1 MFDRVRNNKRIVQII
16 LALIILPFAFW
27 GVESYIRN
35 VGGVGDTVATVGTSK
50 ISQAE
55 FREALREQQ
64 ERLRPTLGGRDPALL
79 DSPEL
84 RRAVLDNLVQ
94 RRLLDLHASGMKL
107 SVSNEQL
114 VGFIASVPQLQEDGK
129 FSPQRYEQLIAAQG
143 KSKSRFESE
152 VRHDMTIQQA
162 IAAIGNASL
171 SGRTTAD
178 RWLAAQLEEREVSD
192 VVLRADAFVA
202 QVKLAPDA
210 VKNYYEANT
219 RKFEV
224 PEQLRAEYLILSRER
239 LSEQTAVSDEEIKA
253 WYAGHPERYR
263 QPEERRASHVLI
275 AIGAKA
281 SAEELKAAETKAA
294 EVLAQAKKSPGDFA
308 RLAKQYSQDPG
319 SAAKGGDLE
328 WFGRGAMV
336 KAFEDAVFSMK
347 EGQLSEVVRS
357 DFGFH
362 IIKVTGIRAERGRP
376 LDEVRS
382 EIAAE
387 LKATSAAKKYAEIA
401 EGFSN
406 TVYEQPDSL
415 APAAEKYKLTIQKSD
430 WLRKGAT
437 GQGPLANPKLVAA
450 LFSDDAIKNKRNT
463 EAVEVAPNVLVSAR
477 VVEFKPAAQQPME
490 TVEPTIAKFLSYQEA
505 AKLAA
510 QDGEQKL
517 ARLSKGEKVDLG
529 WSKPHTVTKG
539 MAGELP
545 PDVLRA
551 IFKTDAAK
559 LPAYT
564 GVPGAGGYV
573 LFRISQVKR
582 YAAEGGD
589 TPQSRAMRGEYA
601 RLVAEE
607 EFAGWIATLRT
618 KYPIEINQAALE
630 SKELR

>member
-1 MFDRVRNNKRIVQII
+1 MFDKVRNNKTIVQII

-27 GVESYIRN
+27 GVDSYFRN
-35 VGGVGDTVATVGTSK
+35 ASGPGGSVAKVGGSK
-50 ISQAE
+50 ISQGE

-79 DSPEL
+79 ESPEL
-84 RRAVLDNLVQ
+84 RRAVLDNLIQ
-94 RRLLDLHASGMKL
+94 RRLLDLHAAGMKL

-114 VGFIASVPQLQEDGK
+114 AGFIASVPLLQEDGK
-129 FSPQRYEQLIAAQG
+129 FSPQRYEQLIASQG
-143 KSKSRFESE
+143 KSKSRFETE

-192 VVLRADAFVA
+192 AVLRADAFVA

-210 VKNYYEANT
+210 VKAYYEANAK
-219 RKFEV
+219 KFEV
-224 PEQLRAEYLILSRER
+224 PEQLRAEYLILSRDAMG
-239 LSEQTAVSDEEIKA
+239 EQTAVSAEDIKA
-253 WYAGHPERYR
+253 WYAGHPERYK

-275 AIGAKA
+275 AVGAKA
-281 SAEELKAAETKAA
+281 SDEELKAAEAKAA

-319 SAAKGGDLE
+319 SAAKGGDLD

-336 KAFEDAVFSMK
+336 KVFEDAAFSMK
-347 EGQLSEVVRS
+347 EGQVSEVVRS

-362 IIKVTGIRAERGRP
+362 IIKLTGIRAERSRP
-376 LDEVRS
+376 LEEVRG

-387 LKATSAAKKYAEIA
+387 LKATTAAKKYAELA

-430 WLRKGAT
+430 WLRKGAG
-437 GQGPLANPKLVAA
+437 GQGPLANPKLLAA
-450 LFSDDAIKNKRNT
+450 LFSDDAVKNKRNT

-477 VVEFKPAAQQPME
+477 VVEYKPAAQQPLE
-490 TVEPTIAKFLSYQEA
+490 TVEPTIAKFLSFQEA

-517 ARLSKGEKVDLG
+517 ARLNKGEKVDPG
-529 WSKPHTVTKG
+529 WSKPHAVTKG
-539 MAGELP
+539 MAGDLP
-545 PDVLRA
+545 PEVLRA
-551 IFKTDAAK
+551 IFKADAAK
-559 LPAYT
+559 LPAYA

-582 YAAEGGD
+582 FVAEASD
-589 TPQSRAMRGEYA
+589 TPQVRAMRAEYA

-607 EFAGWIATLRT
+607 EMAGWIATLRA
-618 KYPIEINQAALE
+618 KYPVEIDQAALE
-630 SKELR
+630 SKER

>member
-1 MFDRVRNNKRIVQII
+1 MFDSVRNNKKIVQII

-27 GVESYIRN
+27 GVESYIGN
-35 VGGVGDTVATVGTSK
+35 MGGGKDVASVGDSK
-50 ISQAE
+50 ISLAE
-55 FREALREQQ
+55 FQEALREQQ
-64 ERLRPTLGGRDPALL
+64 DRLRPTLGGRDPALL
-79 DSPEL
+79 ESPEL

-94 RRLLDLHASGMKL
+94 RRLLDLHAGGMKL
-107 SVSNEQL
+107 AVSNEQL

-143 KSKSRFESE
+143 KSKSRFEYE

-171 SGRTTAD
+171 AGRTTAD

-192 VVLRADAFVA
+192 VVLRADAFV
-202 QVKLAPDA
+202 
-210 VKNYYEANT
+210 YYEANT
-219 RKFEV
+219 KKFEL
-224 PEQLRAEYLILSRER
+224 PEQLRAEFVILSRDR
-239 LSEQTAVSDEEIKA
+239 LIEQTAVSDEEVKA
-253 WYAGHPERYR
+253 WYAGHPERYK

-275 AIGAKA
+275 AVGAKA
-281 SAEELKAAETKAA
+281 SDDELKAAEAKADD
-294 EVLAQAKKSPGDFA
+294 VLAQAKKSPGDFA

-319 SAAKGGDLE
+319 SAPKGGDLE

-336 KAFEDAVFSMK
+336 KAFEDAAFSMK
-347 EGQLSEVVRS
+347 EGQVSDVVRS
-357 DFGFH
+357 DFGLH
-362 IIKVTGIRAERGRP
+362 VIKLTGIRAERSRP
-376 LDEVRS
+376 LEEVRA

-387 LKATSAAKKYAEIA
+387 LKAATAAGKYAEIA

-430 WLRKGAT
+430 WLRKGAAAP
-437 GQGPLANPKLVAA
+437 GPLANDKLMAA

-477 VVEFKPAAQQPME
+477 VLEYKPAAQQPLE
-490 TVEPTIAKFLSYQEA
+490 TVEPTIARFLAHQEA

-517 ARLSKGEKVDLG
+517 ARLNKGEKVELG
-529 WSKPHTVTKG
+529 WSKPHAVTRG

-551 IFKTDAAK
+551 IFTADTAK
-559 LPAYT
+559 LPAYA

-573 LFRISQVKR
+573 LFRISQVKP

-589 TPQSRAMRGEYA
+589 PPQARAMRGEYA

-607 EFAGWIATLRT
+607 EMAGWIASLRT
-618 KYPIEINQAALE
+618 KYPVEINQTVLD
-630 SKELR
+630 SKEER

>member
-1 MFDRVRNNKRIVQII
+1 MFDSVRNNKKIVQII

-27 GVESYIRN
+27 GVESYIGN
-35 VGGVGDTVATVGTSK
+35 MGGGKDLASVGDSK
-50 ISQAE
+50 ISLAE
-55 FREALREQQ
+55 FQEALREQQ
-64 ERLRPTLGGRDPALL
+64 DRLRPTLGGRDPALL
-79 DSPEL
+79 ESPEL

-94 RRLLDLHASGMKL
+94 RRLLDLHAGGMKL

-114 VGFIASVPQLQEDGK
+114 VGFIASVPQLQENGK

-143 KSKSRFESE
+143 KSKSRFEYE

-171 SGRTTAD
+171 AGRTTAD

-202 QVKLAPDA
+202 QVKPAPDA
-210 VKNYYEANT
+210 IKAYYEANT
-219 RKFEV
+219 KKFEL
-224 PEQLRAEYLILSRER
+224 PEQLRAEYVILSRDR
-239 LSEQTAVSDEEIKA
+239 LSEQTAVSDEEVKA
-253 WYAGHPERYR
+253 WYAGHPERYK

-275 AIGAKA
+275 TVGAKA
-281 SAEELKAAETKAA
+281 SDDELKAAEAKAA
-294 EVLAQAKKSPGDFA
+294 DVLAQAKKSPGEFA

-319 SAAKGGDLE
+319 SAPKGGDLE

-336 KAFEDAVFSMK
+336 KAFEDAAFSMK
-347 EGQLSEVVRS
+347 EGQVSDVVRS
-357 DFGFH
+357 DFGLH
-362 IIKVTGIRAERGRP
+362 VIKLTGIRAERGRP
-376 LDEVRS
+376 LDEVRA

-387 LKATSAAKKYAEIA
+387 LKAATAAGKYAEIA

-430 WLRKGAT
+430 WLRKGAAAP
-437 GQGPLANPKLVAA
+437 GPLGNAKLMAA

-477 VVEFKPAAQQPME
+477 ILEYKPAAQQPLE
-490 TVEPTIAKFLSYQEA
+490 TVEPTIARFLAHQEA

-510 QDGEQKL
+510 QEGEQKL
-517 ARLSKGEKVDLG
+517 ARLNKGEKVELG
-529 WSKPHTVTKG
+529 WSKPHAVTKG

-551 IFKTDAAK
+551 IFTADAAK
-559 LPAYT
+559 LPAYA

-582 YAAEGGD
+582 YAAEGGE
-589 TPQSRAMRGEYA
+589 TPQARALRGEYA

-607 EFAGWIATLRT
+607 EMASWIASLRA
-618 KYPIEINQAALE
+618 KYPVEINQAVLD
-630 SKELR
+630 SKEQR